1 MSYVIYNKKTSRI
14 ITQKMTSGEERTYF
28 PSLKL
33 AQRACTQMAKK
44 KTIVLQEVEISD
56 YDYYKQHVE
65 QFHEVTNIMTG
76 KKVRESVNT
85 PYGCSVG
92 DEAYWQN

>member
-1 MSYVIYNKKTSRI
+1 MSYVIYNKETSRI

-28 PSLKL
+28 PSQKL
-33 AQRACTQMAKK
+33 AARACTQMARR

-65 QFHEVTNIMTG
+65 QFKEVRNAKTG
-76 KKVRESVNT
+76 KMVKESVNT

-92 DEAYWQN
+92 DDAYWQN